1 LTVLFA
7 APVHDDMKSGSLS
20 LAYSIADQN
29 FAGTKSLG
37 ILNLSLQLAEV
48 LSSRSEIQRLE
59 VFSNSSLRNWHGQLA
74 GRPVRC
80 FDRACATRLG
90 RMLWDQRQV
99 YAEARKHRVQWLLLP
114 KGFASFCRKP
124 RVKLAAYVHDVI
136 GECYRRRYPGAVS
149 RSEAWYFRQS
159 LLATLRHSALIF
171 TNSDFT
177 RRELLALSEKYAI
190 RPSEIVVAGIGFYAV
205 KTPPRTDRSRI
216 VVLASPWPHKRTD
229 LALQF
234 MTAWQRTADFAGQV
248 HWVGRFPSGLHQPC
262 YPRWEYHE
270 RLDELAYRSL
280 LAESKA
286 VVYFSEYEGFGMP
299 PVEAVLNGACPVYS
313 AIPATQEIMRGA
325 GAPFENT
332 SFESFV
338 AAMKNAF
345 QMHPAELAGAAHCL
359 LLRHNWSAVADR
371 IICGLKSHRQSA

>member
-1 LTVLFA
+1 
-7 APVHDDMKSGSLS
+7 MKSGPLS

-29 FAGTKSLG
+29 FVRTKSLG

-48 LSSRSEIQRLE
+48 LSSRSEIHRLE
-59 VFSNSSLRNWHGQLA
+59 VFSNSSLREWHGQFA

-80 FDRACATRLG
+80 FDHAYATRLG

-99 YAEARKHRVQWLLLP
+99 YAKARQHRVQWLLLP
-114 KGFASFCRKP
+114 KGFSSFCLKP
-124 RVKLAAYVHDVI
+124 RIKVAAYVHDAI
-136 GECYRRRYPGAVS
+136 GDCYSRRYPGAVS

-159 LLATLRHSALIF
+159 LLATLRHATVIF

-177 RRELLALSEKYAI
+177 RRELLALSERHAI
-190 RPSEIVVAGIGFYAV
+190 RPSEIVVAGIGFHPV
-205 KTPPRTDRSRI
+205 KTPPPGDRSRI

-234 MTAWQRTADFAGQV
+234 MTAWQRTTDFAGRI
-248 HWVGRFPSGLHQPC
+248 HWVGRFPSGLRQPTD
-262 YPRWEYHE
+262 RQWESHE

-280 LAESKA
+280 VAESKA

-299 PVEAVLNGACPVYS
+299 PVEAVLHGACPVYS
-313 AIPATQEIMRGA
+313 AIPATREIMRGA

-332 SFESFV
+332 SFESFA
-338 AAMKNAF
+338 AAMRNAL
-345 QMHPAELAGAAHCL
+345 QMSPLELVSVAQRL
-359 LLRHNWSAVADR
+359 LLRHNWCAVADR
-371 IICGLKSHRQSA
+371 IIGTLTSHSPSGSTL